1 MNTIK
6 DLQPTC
12 IWKNFHALTQVPRP
26 SGHLEKI
33 QQFLL
38 DFAKEVGVEAFKDP
52 AGNIVMRKP
61 ATPGMENRKGIILQA
76 HMDMVPQKT
85 PESTHNFETDPIETW
100 IDGDWVKAKGTTLGA
115 DNGMGVA
122 AIMAVME
129 SKDLQHGPVEALI
142 TQACL
147 APTVFLRA
155 N

>member
-52 AGNIVMRKP
+52 GSHGHGAS
-61 ATPGMENRKGIILQA
+61 ENA
-76 HMDMVPQKT
+76 
-85 PESTHNFETDPIETW
+85 
-100 IDGDWVKAKGTTLGA
+100 
-115 DNGMGVA
+115 
-122 AIMAVME
+122 
-129 SKDLQHGPVEALI
+129 
-142 TQACL
+142 
-147 APTVFLRA
+147 
-155 N
+155 